1 MYRLNTSIS
10 TAALPSVTIAFTVA
24 VACTFSQLPG
34 FALSRSF
41 AAEANPLPQA
51 ELEAVTIAITVIQT
65 WLDDAN
71 VSYSVELNNLREAE
85 RRINEFSSN
94 IAAVRSELTRTL
106 AVQDQLKL
114 EITAL
119 EAVKSENNE
128 LMQSLLRAAYMNGDQ
143 SLLKLLL
150 NQQDLSKNARM
161 LHYYSVYSTAQIAAL
176 QQFQATIVAIANTNI
191 ELQAGI
197 DELSRQQ
204 IELESQLAA
213 LERGKQIRQLA
224 LSELQ
229 ASISARNAELE
240 QMQIDQ
246 QQLQQL
252 IEEIDRAIENIPA
265 ATATTPFASRRGQLS
280 LPLAGTIVQ
289 SFGARYGEGNL
300 ARRGISIAAPEGSP
314 VQAVHAGRVVFADWL
329 RGAGLLVIVDH
340 GAGYMSL
347 YGNNQALAKT
357 AGEQVVSGD
366 VIATSSNPSEN
377 NDYAPFFEIRYHGM
391 PQDPADWILPR

>member
-1 MYRLNTSIS
+1 M
-10 TAALPSVTIAFTVA
+10 
-24 VACTFSQLPG
+24 PG

-51 ELEAVTIAITVIQT
+51 ELEAVTRAITVIQS

-71 VSYSVELNNLREAE
+71 ASYSVEMNNLRDAE
-85 RRINEFSSN
+85 RRINEVSSN

-128 LMQSLLRAAYMNGDQ
+128 LLQSLLRAAYMNGDQ
-143 SLLKLLL
+143 GLLKLLL

-176 QQFQATIVAIANTNI
+176 QQFQTTIVAIANTNI

-252 IEEIDRAIENIPA
+252 IEEIDRAIENMPA

-289 SFGARYGEGNL
+289 NFGARYGEGNL

-347 YGNNQALAKT
+347 
-357 AGEQVVSGD
+357 
-366 VIATSSNPSEN
+366 
-377 NDYAPFFEIRYHGM
+377 
-391 PQDPADWILPR
+391 

>member
-10 TAALPSVTIAFTVA
+10 TAALPSVTIAFAVA

-51 ELEAVTIAITVIQT
+51 ELEAVTSAITVIQT
-65 WLDDAN
+65 WLNDAN
-71 VSYSVELNNLREAE
+71 ASYSVEVNNLREAE

-94 IAAVRSELTRTL
+94 IAAVRNELTRTL
-106 AVQDQLKL
+106 AVQDKLKL

-128 LMQSLLRAAYMNGDQ
+128 LLRSLLRAAYMNGDQ

-176 QQFQATIVAIANTNI
+176 QQFETTIVAIANTNI

-265 ATATTPFASRRGQLS
+265 ATATAPFASRRGQLS

-289 SFGARYGEGNL
+289 NFGARYGEGNL

-314 VQAVHAGRVVFADWL
+314 AQAVHAGRVVFADWL

-357 AGEQVVSGD
+357 ASEQVVSGD
-366 VIATSSNPSEN
+366 VIATSSNPGEN

-391 PQDPADWILPR
+391 PQDPADWIMPR